1 MPVISVRN
9 VYKSY
14 DGLEI
19 LKGVNL
25 SVNKG
30 DFIIVFGEIGAGKS
44 TLIKMMY
51 FQEFPDKGS
60 VEVLGLSSDEA
71 KRRKNKIQEV
81 RKRIGVITQEPV
93 FLNEMNCLENITFV
107 LESLGFNRKLAT
119 NRAKEALERVGMA
132 DYMNKYPYELS
143 AGQKQKISIARAISR
158 DPVILL
164 ADDPTLGL
172 DDKSTY
178 DIEQLFLSLNE
189 MGTTIVWG
197 ANRIPQTIGKI
208 LKIYH
213 LQGGILSDVK

>member
-1 MPVISVRN
+1 MTVISISD

-14 DGLEI
+14 NGLEV

-25 SVNKG
+25 RVNKG
-30 DFIIVFGEIGAGKS
+30 DFIIIFGEIGAGKS
-44 TLIKMMY
+44 TLIRMMY

-71 KRRKNKIQEV
+71 KKKKNKVQEI

-93 FLNEMNCLENITFV
+93 FLNEMTCLENITFV
-107 LESLGFNRKLAT
+107 LESLGFNKKLAE

-143 AGQKQKISIARAISR
+143 AGQKQKISIARSISR
-158 DPVILL
+158 DPIILL

-178 DIEQLFLSLNE
+178 DIEHLFLSLNE
-189 MGTTIVWG
+189 MGATIVWG

-208 LKIYH
+208 LKVYH
-213 LQGGILSDVK
+213 LQGGLLASIR